1 MTQIAGEVSTFHLL
15 ETTIDDIERAY
26 TTGDL
31 SARELTQLYL
41 NRIDA
46 ILHRRGALNHTI
58 VIGHVDRSSKCTGFT
73 CTQQYSSRL
82 LARQSALAC

>member
-1 MTQIAGEVSTFHLL
+1 MAQLTHQVGTFHLL
-15 ETTIDDIERAY
+15 ETTIEDIQRAY

-46 ILHRRGALNHTI
+46 YDRGGPGT
-58 VIGHVDRSSKCTGFT
+58 
-73 CTQQYSSRL
+73 SR
-82 LARQSALAC
+82 

>member
-1 MTQIAGEVSTFHLL
+1 MTQLVREVSTFHLL
-15 ETTIDDIERAY
+15 EATIDDIERAY

-46 ILHRRGALNHTI
+46 Y
-58 VIGHVDRSSKCTGFT
+58 DRSGPAINSIITI
-73 CTQQYSSRL
+73 
-82 LARQSALAC
+82 ARTP